1 MKCETCTYNEYCA
14 DVGVSVI
21 KAEECEHYVPVC
33 ESCKINYDDETKE
46 DN

>member
-21 KAEECEHYVPVC
+21 KAEDCEHYVPIC
-33 ESCKINYDDETKE
+33 ESCRIEVDDDKA
-46 DN
+46 

>member
-14 DVGVSVI
+14 DVGV
-21 KAEECEHYVPVC
+21 ENERCEHYIPIC
-33 ESCKINYDDETKE
+33 ESCRISYDETRK

>member
-1 MKCETCTYNEYCA
+1 MKCETCVYHDYCA

-21 KAEECEHYVPVC
+21 KAEECEHYVPIC
-33 ESCKINYDDETKE
+33 ESCKISYAETRK